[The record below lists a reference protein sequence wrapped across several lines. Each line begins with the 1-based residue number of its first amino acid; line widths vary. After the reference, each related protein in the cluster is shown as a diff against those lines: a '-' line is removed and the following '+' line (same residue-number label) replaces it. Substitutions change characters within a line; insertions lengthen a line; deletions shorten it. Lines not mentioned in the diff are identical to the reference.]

1 MKVGL
6 EAKMSDKLQK
16 LIDASRNV
24 RMSEAQKEQQRRS
37 FAYGNANIEN
47 ERVTR
52 KMIDEAAE
60 KVRKAN

>member
-60 KVRKAN
+60 KVRKAS